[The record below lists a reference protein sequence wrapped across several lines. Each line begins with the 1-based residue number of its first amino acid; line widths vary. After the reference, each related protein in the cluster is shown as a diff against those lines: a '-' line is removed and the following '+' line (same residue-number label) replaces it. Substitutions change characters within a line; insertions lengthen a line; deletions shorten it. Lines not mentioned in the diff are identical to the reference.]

1 MRVGEGGKGGEGLAC
16 STLLCNPQGAVR
28 GVREPGL
35 PGYHCWSLH
44 VEGLK
49 VSNWLRRNLGILRWK
64 QRGVSGGNSG
74 LLLYTLTA

>member
-1 MRVGEGGKGGEGLAC
+1 MGVGEGGKGGEGLAC

-49 VSNWLRRNLGILRWK
+49 VSNWLRRKTWGSYAGSTEVCRVGT
-64 QRGVSGGNSG
+64 QGFCS
-74 LLLYTLTA
+74 TH